1 MVTFMAAKIED
12 ELTAEQKA
20 GVVIKASDKKYVVA
34 WRFTKNLKPF
44 VGISDVRWVTD
55 EWLDTG
61 GNAWPADAVAGMA
74 SAILEIAA
82 DRPSPALV
90 APRDVELR
98 TREKAPED
106 KTWVIAIDKKSVLV
120 VYPTNYDG
128 TPSVMVRNYK
138 QKSGW
143 NFTCYDI
150 IDMTSAV
157 KVAEYV
163 LSTR

>member
-1 MVTFMAAKIED
+1 MAATIEE

-20 GVVIKASDKKYVVA
+20 GVVIKASDKNYVVA
-34 WRFTKNLKPF
+34 WRFKKKLKRF
-44 VGISDVRWVTD
+44 VGISDVKWVTD

-61 GNAWPADAVAGMA
+61 GNAWPADAVEGMA

-82 DRPSPALV
+82 DRPAPALTT
-90 APRDVELR
+90 PRDVDLR
-98 TREKAPED
+98 TREEAPED
-106 KTWVIAIDKKSVLV
+106 KTWVISIDKKSVLV
-120 VYPTNYDG
+120 IYPTNYDG
-128 TPSVMVRNYK
+128 TPSVMVRNYQ

-143 NFTCYDI
+143 NYTCYDI

-163 LSTR
+163 LKTR